1 MMELSLRLL
10 QVIEPPIK
18 KHLTKQDRANIT
30 KAIDDLRIITNRIS
44 AYRHILPDEFLIEN
58 PIYKNLL
65 DDIDRLGTI

>member
-1 MMELSLRLL
+1 MTELSLQLL